1 MTIRLRLTIGAIAIL
16 LVANSVLSL
25 VSMKY
30 VEDVWLDEVQ
40 NRVQLDLKSAR
51 AAYNFRIN
59 DISRFLE
66 AVSLDERIAEAL
78 SAGDRSRLAEILD
91 DVYRAGGMDFVT
103 AVDAGG
109 TAVYR
114 PNSPEQHGD
123 NLESD
128 LLISRAIRGRQT
140 ASGTLLLS
148 ARRLAAEDQDYAG
161 RARFEVLPTPAARST
176 GERVRTDGMVLA
188 AAVPLK
194 TSEGRFAGVLYGG
207 TLLNRSNE
215 IVDKINRVVLPQQTY
230 RGREIGAVT
239 IFQGDMR
246 IATNVTGAD
255 GSRAVGTRLSSAVH
269 EEVLQKGHVWAE
281 PALVVDQWYISA
293 YEPIRNPVGEII
305 GALYV
310 GLLQAP
316 FLEQQKA
323 VTIML
328 VGMVTVATA
337 TSLVLLYLATMRIL
351 QPIGRV
357 IEMSRKVVAGDLS
370 ARVGM
375 RLPGEMGA
383 LCRAVD
389 DMADAVANREDQL
402 KSATRQQIG
411 RSEKLA
417 SIGRLAAGIAHE
429 INNPLTG
436 VLTFAHLLRDKPNM
450 DDQDKQDLEL
460 IIHETSRAADIVRGL
475 LDFARERA
483 AFKEPLDINLVIQRT
498 LKLIRNQKSFD
509 RITIAEELHS
519 GLPEV
524 NGDMNQ
530 LQQVLL
536 NLSLNACEAMPEG
549 GKITVATSAQ
559 NGEVLVKVSDTGCGI
574 RKEHLDQIYEPF
586 FTTKPVGKGTG
597 LGLSVSYGIV
607 QQHGGAIEVESE
619 EGKGTTFTI
628 VLPEYR
634 EEMAET
640 RVV

>member
-1 MTIRLRLTIGAIAIL
+1 MTIRLKLTIGAIAIL
-16 LVANSVLSL
+16 LVANSLLSL
-25 VSMKY
+25 VSGKY
-30 VEDVWLDEVQ
+30 VESVWLDEVQ
-40 NRVQLDLKSAR
+40 NRVRLDLTSAR

-59 DISRFLE
+59 DITRFLE

-78 SAGDRSRLAEILD
+78 TAGDRNRLASILD
-91 DVYRAGGMDFVT
+91 GVYQAGGMDFVA
-103 AVDAGG
+103 AVDAGS

-114 PNSPEQHGD
+114 PNSPGQHGD
-123 NLESD
+123 SLQSD
-128 LLISRAIRGRQT
+128 LLVSQAIRSRKT
-140 ASGTLLLS
+140 ASGTVVLS
-148 ARRLAAEDQDYAG
+148 TERLAAEDQDLAQ
-161 RARFEVLPTPAARST
+161 RARFEVVPTSAAYPS
-176 GERVRTDGMVLA
+176 EEQVRTGGMVLA
-188 AAVPLK
+188 AAVPLI
-194 TSEGRFAGVLYGG
+194 TAEGQFAGVLYGG
-207 TLLNRSNE
+207 TLLNRSYE
-215 IVDKINRVVLPQQTY
+215 IVDKIKKVVLPQQIY
-230 RGREIGAVT
+230 QGREIGAVT

-246 IATNVTGAD
+246 ISTNVTGAD
-255 GSRAVGTRLSSAVH
+255 GSRAVGTRLSKAVY
-269 EEVLQKGHVWAE
+269 EEVLQNGRVWAE

-293 YEPIRNPVGEII
+293 YEPIRNPAGEII

-337 TSLVLLYLATMRIL
+337 TSLVLLYLATMRVL
-351 QPIGRV
+351 RPIGRI
-357 IEMSRKVVAGDLS
+357 IEMSRKVVGGDLS

-375 RLPGEMGA
+375 QLPGEMGA
-383 LCRAVD
+383 LCQAVD
-389 DMADAVANREDQL
+389 EMAGAVANREEQL

-417 SIGRLAAGIAHE
+417 SIGRLAAGVAHE

-436 VLTFAHLLRDKPNM
+436 VLTFAHLLRDKSNM
-450 DDQDKQDLEL
+450 DDQDRQDLDL

-509 RITIAEELHS
+509 RITITEQFQD

-549 GKITVATSAQ
+549 GKIAVRTSAE
-559 NGEVLVKVSDTGCGI
+559 NGKVLVTVTDTGCGI
-574 RKEHLDQIYEPF
+574 KKEHLDQIYEPF
-586 FTTKPVGKGTG
+586 FSTKPVGKGTG

-607 QQHGGAIEVESE
+607 QQHGGTIEVDSE

-628 VLPEYR
+628 VLPEYS

-640 RVV
+640 KVV